1 MTPEKQIDNMAVQFW
16 VIAALYASECHWLA
30 WLYHYDSS
38 FARYSRRYANAA
50 RARAMVVYDR
60 VLNQESHRSDNSN
73 PA

>member
-1 MTPEKQIDNMAVQFW
+1 MTPEKEIDNMAVQFW

-38 FARYSRRYANAA
+38 FARYRRYANAA

-60 VLNQESHRSDNSN
+60 VLNQEEMRCKNDSSR
-73 PA
+73 